1 MRAGPAGTQAVLQV
15 QKQSQ
20 NSAEVYTVFLQRQD
34 AAGVQ
39 APARYEYN
47 PEAMQRDNEAL
58 KETLLQYP
66 QGLQTQVC
74 ALVTISCI
82 RCQPPAP
89 GYRGPPLG
97 LRLHA
102 YALRVKSRL
111 PGGNA
116 NANLTTHH
124 NFRECWSARLWKHK
138 TCLLSICLVWR
149 RTFMS
154 RFFFLSLPRS
164 ASCKQVSWTQSMG
177 AFVCLLYLIRW
188 LLFAGNLARSKET
201 IQH

>member
-82 RCQPPAP
+82 RCQP
-89 GYRGPPLG
+89 GPRIPRPSAG
-97 LRLHA
+97 LE
-102 YALRVKSRL
+102 V
-111 PGGNA
+111 
-116 NANLTTHH
+116 
-124 NFRECWSARLWKHK
+124 ARLRPE
-138 TCLLSICLVWR
+138 SQI
-149 RTFMS
+149 
-154 RFFFLSLPRS
+154 
-164 ASCKQVSWTQSMG
+164 
-177 AFVCLLYLIRW
+177 
-188 LLFAGNLARSKET
+188 ET
-201 IQH
+201 SGRKCQRESDNPP